1 MYTPLGVNMET
12 TFSAGLLVKSSDAQ
26 AFSSIRS
33 ITSTTESIK
42 TNQGYV
48 NKYYIMS
55 FHIEYGMEKC
65 VIKYSTVHVPKV
77 KIIFKLSLLF
87 HINSHFFKPYAYNEV
102 TSYPILI
109 KFSPINSKF

>member
-33 ITSTTESIK
+33 ITSTTEFIK

-48 NKYYIMS
+48 NKYHTMS
-55 FHIEYGMEKC
+55 FHRIWNGEMSYKVQYCTCAKSEDNFQ
-65 VIKYSTVHVPKV
+65 IVPFISYK
-77 KIIFKLSLLF
+77 FT
-87 HINSHFFKPYAYNEV
+87 FFQ
-102 TSYPILI
+102 TI
-109 KFSPINSKF
+109 